1 MKVNSNYN
9 VSIVIPLSNGSQY
22 ISDLFRSI
30 SKQTLQPKEIIFVIS
45 KIGNWEL
52 AINKIKQEKNFIT
65 KIIFSDPIF
74 PGAARNLGAKNAE
87 HDLIAFLDIR
97 TLPTE
102 DWLEQMIKKLFD
114 DSSALVIANMICSSS
129 SFFHHVLKA
138 ATYGERSVECLPGS
152 VVKKSSFLSSNG
164 FLEHV
169 RAGEDWEWINRF
181 HKTNKISK
189 QQKIVI
195 NYHGLPDTFSQLI
208 NKWFIYSFENSKVSI
223 LLKEKFSYMGLAF
236 IIFSILLYRW
246 NHIVS
251 GEVWN
256 EDAFLFIPNLNKI
269 FWSIFLFCY
278 FLYRGIFKPLS
289 NKVNTQFLFPG
300 SWVFVGA
307 IGFIIDLVK
316 APGRIHGS
324 IMHLYSFIDKERQ

>member
-1 MKVNSNYN
+1 MNR
-9 VSIVIPLSNGSQY
+9 G
-22 ISDLFRSI
+22 
-30 SKQTLQPKEIIFVIS
+30 
-45 KIGNWEL
+45 
-52 AINKIKQEKNFIT
+52 
-65 KIIFSDPIF
+65 
-74 PGAARNLGAKNAE
+74 AE
-87 HDLIAFLDIR
+87 HDLIAFLDAR

-102 DWLEQMIKKLFD
+102 DWLEQMVKKLYD
-114 DSSALVIANMICSSS
+114 DSSALVTSKMICSSNT
-129 SFFHHVLKA
+129 FFHHLLKA

-152 VVKKSSFLSSNG
+152 VVKKSLFISSNG

-181 HKTNKISK
+181 FKQNKSSK

-195 NYHGLPDTFSQLI
+195 NYHGLPDTISQLI
-208 NKWFIYSFENSKVSI
+208 KKWFIYSFENSKVSI

-236 IIFSILLYRW
+236 ILFSILLYRW

-289 NKVNTQFLFPG
+289 NKVNIQFLFPG
-300 SWVFVGA
+300 SWVLVGI
-307 IGFIIDLVK
+307 IGLIIDLVK

-324 IMHLYSFIDKERQ
+324 IMHLYTFINKDR